1 MFLLH
6 CVCCVVVTGCVV
18 LDLGRFGFEWFGRL
32 VFGPQLLECFPSLT
46 LRASRWHRSVC
57 VCGRV
62 VALTFNSISL
72 IDDVF
77 FGFSVLQKNIL
88 D

>member
-1 MFLLH
+1 M
-6 CVCCVVVTGCVV
+6 CVV
-18 LDLGRFGFEWFGRL
+18 LLSPVVLCLIWGRFRFEWFGRL
-32 VFGPQLLECFPSLT
+32 VFGPQLLERFPSLT

-62 VALTFNSISL
+62 VAPTFNSISL
-72 IDDVF
+72 IDDGVF
-77 FGFSVLQKNIL
+77 FGFSVLQKKL